1 MPSLGVPEADTHV
14 VAGAATTRM
23 PVERSGMVPPLARLT
38 QTTLDK
44 ILAAHRTHGADAH
57 GGSGTAEANCQ
68 TCVALSA
75 AVSAACIAAVET
87 TTRPQKG
94 AQRRTTTTRKRGA
107 LGAR

>member
-23 PVERSGMVPPLARLT
+23 PVEWSGMLPPLALLT

-44 ILAAHRTHGADAH
+44 ILSAHRTHGADAH
-57 GGSGTAEANCQ
+57 GGHGTVEANCQ
-68 TCVALSA
+68 TCVALSE
-75 AVSAACIAAVET
+75 AVSAARIAAVET

-107 LGAR
+107 PGAR